1 MKPGIKFFSSHGAV
15 PATASAALNSI
26 QDPARPVLEEVG
38 DVADSIAVGQEV
50 PAAGAVAVVV
60 EPGAEDEVGRRA
72 EEDAAI
78 GLADALVSRK
88 NYFDNTHM
96 MTSHVKNPQ

>member
-1 MKPGIKFFSSHGAV
+1 MLSYCRVASPG
-15 PATASAALNSI
+15 TSALYGVE
-26 QDPARPVLEEVG
+26 DPPGPVLEKVG
-38 DVADSIAVGQEV
+38 DIANRVTVRQQI
-50 PAAGAVAVVV
+50 PTAGAVAVVV